1 MQLCMY
7 ALVVASTRYSIPFL
21 LGYELGV
28 MLLPMA
34 HGWQHIT
41 RSRFGPPL
49 AAALTFFEKQLGL
62 LASKAEHHPHHV
74 HVSTQV
80 IPPPLPGLPGYF

>member
-1 MQLCMY
+1 M
-7 ALVVASTRYSIPFL
+7 ASTRYSIPFL

-74 HVSTQV
+74 HVRLSQV
-80 IPPPLPGLPGYF
+80 HN